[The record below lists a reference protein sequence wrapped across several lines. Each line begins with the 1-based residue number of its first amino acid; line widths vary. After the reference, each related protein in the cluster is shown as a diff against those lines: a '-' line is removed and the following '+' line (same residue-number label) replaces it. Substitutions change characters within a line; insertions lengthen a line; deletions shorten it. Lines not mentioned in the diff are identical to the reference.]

1 VGAAVLGVAVKPTI
15 KEVDGDGNVVK
26 TLQRSRLVEVQ
37 TPQARAPDILPR
49 RARRRMVP
57 KRRRWLRSVHR
68 QGTASVM
75 MTAAGVL
82 RHRVEQP
89 FIIHNP
95 GCSAN
100 RTARAHLSRAA
111 GDEAGWM
118 QLLR

>member
-1 VGAAVLGVAVKPTI
+1 MLGVAVKPTI
-15 KEVDGDGNVVK
+15 KVVDGDGNIVK

-49 RARRRMVP
+49 RAPRRVVP

-82 RHRVEQP
+82 PRRATASSSRLLY
-89 FIIHNP
+89 IIQ
-95 GCSAN
+95 GAL
-100 RTARAHLSRAA
+100 RTAPQGCTSE
-111 GDEAGWM
+111 DEAGWM
-118 QLLR
+118 QLPR